1 MTQPHYIDREAVG
14 VLIAKL
20 RAVESSREPSDW
32 SGIRQVTTN
41 WYRNPDGPDAADM
54 IEALFSRPPMEAVAW
69 REKAQIVTEWLA
81 MARET
86 PKPLHSSLNYV
97 PVSPSEFEALEAI
110 LQAMRGA

>member
-1 MTQPHYIDREAVG
+1 MSEQAMLPCPFCGNDDVRVVQRPDRVFRFGFCGPCGAQGPLEEGVQNEAS
-14 VLIAKL
+14 A
-20 RAVESSREPSDW
+20 
-32 SGIRQVTTN
+32 
-41 WYRNPDGPDAADM
+41 
-54 IEALFSRPPMEAVAW
+54 EARWNRRPPMEAVAW

>member
-1 MTQPHYIDREAVG
+1 MTQSHYIDREVVALVMDDLTHG
-14 VLIAKL
+14 PRAGCADGDGWEDIAD
-20 RAVESSREPSDW
+20 RAVK
-32 SGIRQVTTN
+32 V
-41 WYRNPDGPDAADM
+41 

>member
-1 MTQPHYIDREAVG
+1 MADNLLPCPFCGGSARYSVEGFMFCDCGAAGPVAPIEGEPGMARRDA
-14 VLIAKL
+14 IAAWN
-20 RAVESSREPSDW
+20 R
-32 SGIRQVTTN
+32 
-41 WYRNPDGPDAADM
+41 
-54 IEALFSRPPMEAVAW
+54 RPAPMEAVAW

>member
-1 MTQPHYIDREAVG
+1 
-14 VLIAKL
+14 
-20 RAVESSREPSDW
+20 
-32 SGIRQVTTN
+32 
-41 WYRNPDGPDAADM
+41 
-54 IEALFSRPPMEAVAW
+54 MEAVAW